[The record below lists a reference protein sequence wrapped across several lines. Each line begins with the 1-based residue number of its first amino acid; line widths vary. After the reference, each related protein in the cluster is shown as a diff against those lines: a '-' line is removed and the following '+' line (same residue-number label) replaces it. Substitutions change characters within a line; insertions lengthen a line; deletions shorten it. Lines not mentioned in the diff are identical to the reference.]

1 MDVDTDF
8 DTFEVIYEDAILKEF
23 DHITTLEVFLNSVS
37 KDERKTKTECT
48 NKNDFDNAI
57 KTLPVKDFRHA
68 KLKKIV
74 EGDIFSIDLEPW
86 RKRASNK
93 FIFRVFGSNSQN
105 DNEKISK
112 NEMLLLRN
120 FYRCQ

>member
-8 DTFEVIYEDAILKEF
+8 GAFEVIYEDAILEEF
-23 DHITTLEVFLNSVS
+23 DHITTLEVFLKSVS
-37 KDERKTKTECT
+37 EDEGKTKTECT
-48 NKNDFDNAI
+48 NKNDFDNAV
-57 KTLPVKDFRHA
+57 KNLAAKDFRHA

-86 RKRASNK
+86 RKHASNK
-93 FIFRVFGSNSQN
+93 FIFRVFGSNSHK